1 MGNARPMLRILFD
14 CRSFYSNWT
23 HERIHQRTNYAG
35 RLCRNIII
43 SIDEQSCGKKEWA
56 PITPTFL
63 SYQFCTNVRVSIF
76 FNLHV
81 RVIKATG

>member
-14 CRSFYSNWT
+14 CRSFYSNRT
-23 HERIHQRTNYAG
+23 HKRIHQRTNYAG

-43 SIDEQSCGKKEWA
+43 PSDEQSCGEKEWTT
-56 PITPTFL
+56 ITPTL
-63 SYQFCTNVRVSIF
+63 PSHQFCTNIRVSIF

-81 RVIKATG
+81 RVIKA